1 MFSLPLTLDNFL
13 PLLKLPVG
21 AMVAGHLAPVTWP
34 PILESF
40 SPMRELLSLL
50 DLKKKKIYLIRE
62 SLSCLVWLGRWG
74 IG

>member
-1 MFSLPLTLDNFL
+1 MFSLPLTLNNFL

-21 AMVAGHLAPVTWP
+21 TMVAGHLAPVTWP

-50 DLKKKKIYLIRE
+50 DLKKKQDLFNT
-62 SLSCLVWLGRWG
+62 
-74 IG
+74 

>member
-1 MFSLPLTLDNFL
+1 MFSLPLTLNNFL

-21 AMVAGHLAPVTWP
+21 AMVAGHLASVTWP

-50 DLKKKKIYLIRE
+50 DLKKNQDLFNT
-62 SLSCLVWLGRWG
+62 
-74 IG
+74 